1 MYLTVQETFANLF
14 DDTEFALLMDIGET
28 LVDVGYTAL
37 GNEIS
42 NVILQDY
49 NTDGMRE
56 DIRYLYNDALRSV
69 LLQYAIKI
77 NDAMSDST
85 VKLFSVLK
93 LVIAIERDENH
104 ETLLGLLEAN
114 SDPIEVLVGI
124 SEYLKMDNWVTVMEV
139 VESVHPIL
147 LVRMKA
153 HHEKHLGEST
163 QEEIETPD
171 RLTTF
176 LSSDLAKHLK
186 LSAIGSIGPDQVG
199 YDVDA
204 MLTLHQ
210 THLVTLP
217 AAPLAAALVYLA
229 LGSDLPSNEVNAWCQ
244 RWLERHLDD
253 PRKIFDVIGKIHAGN
268 LAHV

>member
-14 DDTEFALLMDIGET
+14 DDAEFALLMDIGET
-28 LVDVGYTAL
+28 LMDIGYTAL

-77 NDAMSDST
+77 NDLMADST

-104 ETLLGLLEAN
+104 ETLLGLLEAD

-139 VESVHPIL
+139 VESIHPIL
-147 LVRMKA
+147 MVRMKE
-153 HHEKHLGEST
+153 HHEKHLGEAT
-163 QEEIETPD
+163 QEDTETPD
-171 RLTTF
+171 RLTAF
-176 LSSDLAKHLK
+176 LATDLAKHLK
-186 LSAIGSIGPDQVG
+186 QSAVGSIGPDQVG
-199 YDVDA
+199 YDIESII
-204 MLTLHQ
+204 TLHQ
-210 THLVTLP
+210 ESLQSLP
-217 AAPLAAALVYLA
+217 AAPLAATLVYLA
-229 LGSDLPSNEVNAWCQ
+229 LGSDLPSSEVNLWCQ

-253 PRKIFDVIGKIHAGN
+253 PRKIFDVIGKIQAGN
-268 LAHV
+268 IAHV